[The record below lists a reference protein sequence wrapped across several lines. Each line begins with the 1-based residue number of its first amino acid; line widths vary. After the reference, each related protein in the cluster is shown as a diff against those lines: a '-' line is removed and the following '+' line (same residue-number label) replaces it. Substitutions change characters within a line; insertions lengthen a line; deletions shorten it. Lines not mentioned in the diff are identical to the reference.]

1 MLVLVGRHCR
11 PDAGRIGLTVP
22 RKVGKAHVRNL
33 IKRRLRHLLR
43 GDKTRWRDRDLVIIV
58 REKAAAASFD
68 ELKAAL
74 DVAFE
79 RFEKALK
86 ENPPRRKKRRGGGRR
101 GREKKPAPA
110 KES

>member
-1 MLVLVGRHCR
+1 VLVLVGRHCR

-22 RKVGKAHVRNL
+22 KKVGKAHVRNL

-43 GDKTRWRDRDLVIIV
+43 TDKARWRDRDLVIIV
-58 REKAAAASFD
+58 REKAADASFAD
-68 ELKAAL
+68 LGAAL

-86 ENPPRRKKRRGGGRR
+86 ENPPRRKKRRGGGRGGR
-101 GREKKPAPA
+101 GKKPAPEQ
-110 KES
+110 KS